1 MVQSMVSVIVISLM
15 VWANIPHMATLDP
28 LGFIFNQEAV
38 SQAMMG
44 VCAFKTQGLGF
55 GVYGVALGTLLGD
68 LGIIRDVDY
77 RDSGPPNNEEVYGSC
92 NHVSF
97 CQN

>member
-55 GVYGVALGTLLGD
+55 GV
-68 LGIIRDVDY
+68 
-77 RDSGPPNNEEVYGSC
+77 
-92 NHVSF
+92 
-97 CQN
+97 